1 MNLII
6 DNDSGMN
13 VMSWELADKLRLKV
27 EKHPNPYKICWVN
40 DTMIMVRPRCLVS
53 FSLGKNYK
61 DTIWCDI
68 IPMKV
73 CIFYWED
80 WLYSKREH
88 HDGYSNTYSFMYNE

>member
-6 DNDSGMN
+6 DNGSGMN
-13 VMSWELADKLRLKV
+13 VVPWELADKLRLKV
-27 EKHPNPYKICWVN
+27 EKHPNPYKVCSVN
-40 DTMIMVRPRCLVS
+40 DIMLLVRSHCLVS

-73 CIFYWED
+73 CYIVMGRLALF
-80 WLYSKREH
+80 
-88 HDGYSNTYSFMYNE
+88 